1 MNETDLDRLID
12 RAAAELIEWQPSRA
26 LRHVVSARIREPRR
40 QARPRLL
47 WGSAAMAAILCATL
61 AIALMNRAPKS
72 SVAGRDA
79 RLTPN
84 VTSPSAM
91 VEPSVP
97 GDGQVASAVEPAP
110 PVARATPRRAPRPT
124 VVPTDLP
131 SSIES
136 LTPEPLVMP
145 SIDLPPL
152 ESQAASVERIEME
165 ELTIEPL
172 TASND

>member
-1 MNETDLDRLID
+1 MNETDLDRVID
-12 RAAAELIEWQPSRA
+12 RAAAEMIKRQPSPA
-26 LRHVVSARIREPRR
+26 LRHAVMARIREPRR
-40 QARPRLL
+40 TAPRRLI
-47 WGSAAMAAILCATL
+47 WATVATSAILCGAI
-61 AIALMNRAPKS
+61 AIALMNRAPSS

-84 VTSPSAM
+84 VMLPSAI

-97 GDGQVASAVEPAP
+97 GSGHVASVVESAP

-136 LTPEPLVMP
+136 LTPEPLVLP

-152 ESQAASVERIEME
+152 ENQAASVERIEME